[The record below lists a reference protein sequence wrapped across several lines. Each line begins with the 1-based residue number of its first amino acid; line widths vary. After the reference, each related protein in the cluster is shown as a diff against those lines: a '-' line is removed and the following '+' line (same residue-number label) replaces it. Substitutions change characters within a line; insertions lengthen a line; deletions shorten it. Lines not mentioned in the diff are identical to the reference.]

1 MNPNHQDTILSSKYG
16 EESWDTNASVNNWLD
31 DLATGTEIIIKIRW
45 LSHALYYS
53 LDSRLCCSFSFTHQ
67 TDPIPNLSL
76 DMATL
81 SLSLWS
87 NIKPKKLVIHLS
99 GDWLH
104 TALLWFTAKLSEAG
118 LFFVCEKT
126 SPSNLHIGP
135 SPLNKHDVYYFAVF
149 MTVYNDIVVIVLLL
163 SLLLI

>member
-1 MNPNHQDTILSSKYG
+1 MNPNHQDTIMSSKYG
-16 EESWDTNASVNNWLD
+16 EESWDTNAPVNNWLD

-81 SLSLWS
+81 SLRLWP

-99 GDWLH
+99 GDYTLLCSDSQLNFQRQAYFLFVRKLLPVISILDQ
-104 TALLWFTAKLSEAG
+104 ALSISMMYITSRYLWQSTM
-118 LFFVCEKT
+118 
-126 SPSNLHIGP
+126 I
-135 SPLNKHDVYYFAVF
+135 
-149 MTVYNDIVVIVLLL
+149 
-163 SLLLI
+163 